1 MFLVRKLRKEKW
13 DLAEKVTD
21 HDADENSVLTIN
33 YAEFYSL
40 KTCRKKTF
48 CVTYV

>member
-13 DLAEKVTD
+13 DLSEKVTN

-33 YAEFYSL
+33 NSEFYSL
-40 KTCRKKTF
+40 KTCRKKQF
-48 CVTYV
+48 CMTYV